1 MKKITLIVLIAIVAF
16 ACSSDDLKEGDS
28 KDVVTQQVLPGQNV
42 IKQVLHSFS
51 TWRTANLATV
61 FSKSIEEDCS
71 FTFDKSF
78 FTMTL
83 GDRTLE
89 NYRFSL
95 GVKNNKLQIVCMGVD
110 DENEVISSIFKVGT
124 LNTGAV
130 NLTDVDTQKPPF
142 DASNAEEDVK
152 KHILQIKDAI
162 PYLYKWKNAL
172 QDTENLEDK
181 VSYDGMRIKHFT
193 IDKDAIA
200 FLVNRDNV
208 TKVELVLGLNE
219 ENKMTTVFFGKNNK
233 NVIFDEDAVNF
244 ALDFT
249 APCPSECDPR

>member
-1 MKKITLIVLIAIVAF
+1 MKKNTLIVLIAIVAF
-16 ACSSDDLKEGDS
+16 ACSSDDIKEGDS
-28 KDVVTQQVLPGQNV
+28 KEVVTQQVLPGQNV
-42 IKQVLHSFS
+42 IKQVLHSFN

-61 FSKSIEEDCS
+61 FSQSITGDCTY
-71 FTFDKSF
+71 TFDKAF
-78 FTMTL
+78 FTTTL

-89 NYRFSL
+89 DYRFAI

-110 DENEVISSIFKVGT
+110 DNNEVIPSIFKVGT

-130 NLTDVDTQKPPF
+130 NLEDVDTQKPPF
-142 DASNAEEDVK
+142 DASDTEEDVK

-162 PYLYKWKNAL
+162 PYLHNWRNAMG
-172 QDTENLEDK
+172 DTAGLESK

-208 TKVELVLGLNE
+208 TEVELVLGLNE
-219 ENKMTTVFFGKNNK
+219 DDKMTTVFFGKNGK

-244 ALDFT
+244 ALDF
-249 APCPSECDPR
+249 AKPCPSDCETR